1 MILLIAFIIVFIAIC
16 VWLLISLS
24 RHDTKGFVE
33 VILFLG
39 LFGIICAITAFY
51 IANGFDLY
59 LNLFCL
65 FPFYAF
71 ILWVIYKVYPIIKHS
86 LKEH

>member
-1 MILLIAFIIVFIAIC
+1 MILLIAVLVVYVAIC

-51 IANGFDLY
+51 MANGFDLY

-71 ILWVIYKVYPIIKHS
+71 ILWVIWKVYPIIKHV
-86 LKEH
+86 LKEN

>member
-1 MILLIAFIIVFIAIC
+1 MILLITFLVVLIAVC
-16 VWLLISLS
+16 LWLLISLS
-24 RHDTKGFVE
+24 KHNTKCFLQV
-33 VILFLG
+33 VLFLG

-51 IANGFDLY
+51 MANGFDLY

-71 ILWVIYKVYPIIKHS
+71 ILWVICKVYPIIKHI
-86 LKEH
+86 LK

>member
-1 MILLIAFIIVFIAIC
+1 MILSGVIVVILITIC
-16 VWLLISLS
+16 VWLFINLS
-24 RHDTKGFVE
+24 KHNTVGFLEAV
-33 VILFLG
+33 LFLG
-39 LFGIICAITAFY
+39 LFGIVCEIITFY
-51 IANGFDLY
+51 MKNGFDLY

>member
-1 MILLIAFIIVFIAIC
+1 MILLIAFVIVFIAVC

-39 LFGIICAITAFY
+39 LFGIICTITAFY
-51 IANGFDLY
+51 MANGFDLY

-71 ILWVIYKVYPIIKHS
+71 ILWVFWKIYPMIKRI
-86 LKEH
+86 LKDY

>member
-1 MILLIAFIIVFIAIC
+1 MISLILVLVVFIAIC

-51 IANGFDLY
+51 MKHGFDLY

-71 ILWVIYKVYPIIKHS
+71 ILWVFWKVYPIIKHV
-86 LKEH
+86 LKEY

>member
-1 MILLIAFIIVFIAIC
+1 MILLIAVLVVYIAIC

-51 IANGFDLY
+51 MANGFDLY

-71 ILWVIYKVYPIIKHS
+71 ILWVIWKVYPIIKHV
-86 LKEH
+86 LKEN

>member
-1 MILLIAFIIVFIAIC
+1 MILLIAFVIVFIAVC

-24 RHDTKGFVE
+24 RHNNKGFIE

-51 IANGFDLY
+51 MANGFDLY

-71 ILWVIYKVYPIIKHS
+71 ILWVFWKIYPMIKRI
-86 LKEH
+86 LKDY

>member
-1 MILLIAFIIVFIAIC
+1 MILLAVFVVILITIC

-39 LFGIICAITAFY
+39 LFGIICAMTAFY
-51 IANGFDLY
+51 MANGFDLY

-71 ILWVIYKVYPIIKHS
+71 ILWVIWKVYPIIKHV
-86 LKEH
+86 LKEN

>member
-1 MILLIAFIIVFIAIC
+1 MILLGVVVVILITIC
-16 VWLLISLS
+16 VWLFINLS
-24 RHDTKGFVE
+24 KHDTKGFVE

-51 IANGFDLY
+51 MANGFDLY

-71 ILWVIYKVYPIIKHS
+71 ILWVFWKIYPMIKRI
-86 LKEH
+86 LKDY

>member
-1 MILLIAFIIVFIAIC
+1 MISLILVLVVFIAVC

-24 RHDTKGFVE
+24 KHDTKGFVE

-51 IANGFDLY
+51 MANGFDLY

-71 ILWVIYKVYPIIKHS
+71 ILWVIWKVYPIIKHV
-86 LKEH
+86 LKEN

>member
-51 IANGFDLY
+51 MKHGFDLY
-59 LNLFCL
+59 LNLFFL

-71 ILWVIYKVYPIIKHS
+71 ILWVMWKFYPIVKHV
-86 LKEH
+86 LKEC

>member
-1 MILLIAFIIVFIAIC
+1 MILLIAFVIVFIAVC

-24 RHDTKGFVE
+24 KHDTKGFVE

-39 LFGIICAITAFY
+39 LFGIICSIIAFY
-51 IANGFDLY
+51 MANGFDLY
-59 LNLFCL
+59 LNLFFL

-71 ILWVIYKVYPIIKHS
+71 ILWVICKVYPIIKRI
-86 LKEH
+86 LKEY

>member
-1 MILLIAFIIVFIAIC
+1 MILLIAFVIVFIAVC

-24 RHDTKGFVE
+24 KHDTKGFVE

-51 IANGFDLY
+51 MANGFDLY
-59 LNLFCL
+59 LNLFFL
-65 FPFYAF
+65 FPCYAL
-71 ILWVIYKVYPIIKHS
+71 ILWVMWKFYPIVKHV
-86 LKEH
+86 LKEC

>member
-51 IANGFDLY
+51 MKHGFD
-59 LNLFCL
+59 
-65 FPFYAF
+65 
-71 ILWVIYKVYPIIKHS
+71 
-86 LKEH
+86 

>member
-39 LFGIICAITAFY
+39 LFGIVCEIITFY
-51 IANGFDLY
+51 MKNGFDLY

>member
-1 MILLIAFIIVFIAIC
+1 MILLIAFVIVFIAVC

-24 RHDTKGFVE
+24 KHDTKGFVE

-51 IANGFDLY
+51 MKHGFKK
-59 LNLFCL
+59 
-65 FPFYAF
+65 
-71 ILWVIYKVYPIIKHS
+71 YKVYNKIIGNFYTAYYFNR
-86 LKEH
+86 EEMENEGNEY

>member
-1 MILLIAFIIVFIAIC
+1 MILLITFLIVLIAVC
-16 VWLLISLS
+16 LWLLISLS
-24 RHDTKGFVE
+24 KHKTKCFLQSV
-33 VILFLG
+33 LFLG

-51 IANGFDLY
+51 MANGFDLY

-71 ILWVIYKVYPIIKHS
+71 ILWVFWKIYPMIKRI
-86 LKEH
+86 LKDY

>member
-24 RHDTKGFVE
+24 RHDTKGFVG

-51 IANGFDLY
+51 MKHGFDLY

-71 ILWVIYKVYPIIKHS
+71 ILWVIWKVYPIIKHV
-86 LKEH
+86 LKEN

>member
-1 MILLIAFIIVFIAIC
+1 MILLAVVVVILITIC
-16 VWLLISLS
+16 VWLFINLS
-24 RHDTKGFVE
+24 KHNTIGFLGAV
-33 VILFLG
+33 LFLG

-51 IANGFDLY
+51 MKNGFNLY

-71 ILWVIYKVYPIIKHS
+71 ILWVFWKIYPMIKRI
-86 LKEH
+86 LKDY